1 MALTAI
7 SLLLIAMQFTT
18 EINWKVSD
26 FIITT
31 VLLFGTTLLIKLIF
45 RVIKITNYRMALL
58 VLLFI
63 LLLLLWTEFAVGI
76 FGTPFA
82 GS

>member
-26 FIITT
+26 FIVTT